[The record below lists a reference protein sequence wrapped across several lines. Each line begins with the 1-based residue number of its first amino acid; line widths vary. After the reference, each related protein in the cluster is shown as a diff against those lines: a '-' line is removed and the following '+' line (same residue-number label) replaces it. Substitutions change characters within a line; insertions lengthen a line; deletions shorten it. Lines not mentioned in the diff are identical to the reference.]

1 MRPQIFTRPP
11 NLTTTMQAPT
21 STQIRTA
28 MEVLQK
34 LGERINE
41 HAARSSRQILP
52 CSVAGQL
59 AGQISANA
67 MEQTKQV
74 AEITGLLKTW
84 QGELEQRRRQCVS
97 HHV

>member
-1 MRPQIFTRPP
+1 MQEP
-11 NLTTTMQAPT
+11 TTIQL
-21 STQIRTA
+21 RTA

-34 LGERINE
+34 LGERINQ
-41 HAARSSRQILP
+41 HAAKSVRQIP
-52 CSVAGQL
+52 PSSVSGQL

-74 AEITGLLKTW
+74 GEITGLLKTW
-84 QGELEQRRRQCVS
+84 NGELEQRRRQCVS

>member
-1 MRPQIFTRPP
+1 MQEP
-11 NLTTTMQAPT
+11 TTIQL
-21 STQIRTA
+21 RTA

-41 HAARSSRQILP
+41 HAARSVRQIP
-52 CSVAGQL
+52 PSSVSGQL
-59 AGQISANA
+59 AGQISVNA

-74 AEITGLLKTW
+74 QAITGLLKTW
-84 QGELEQRRRQCVS
+84 HGELEQRRRQCVS